1 MQFTSARGV
10 AVAALALAAGFT
22 ALPAQAAPDQ
32 AREAVGLF
40 AQSCLK
46 HVEDPADLRAWIK
59 ATPQLRKFVA
69 QEASAFLAGKRGD
82 VWRSEEHTSELQSLM
97 SSSYA
102 VFCLKKKNTNHT
114 ATSCTTKHDSNT

>member
-46 HVEDPADLRAWIK
+46 HVEDPADLRAWHM
-59 ATPQLRKFVA
+59 ATPPLRKFVV
-69 QEASAFLAGKRGD
+69 QEASAILAGKIGHGD
-82 VWRSEEHTSELQSLM
+82 
-97 SSSYA
+97 
-102 VFCLKKKNTNHT
+102 T
-114 ATSCTTKHDSNT
+114 AATDAGLLRLVVHATA